1 MAFWNNWIK
10 PKSEKRQFGFVDD
23 WYSVDTN
30 SIQATPNSCLGIP
43 AVFSAVNIV
52 SSNVAK
58 LDLNVWKVNS
68 SGNKTLD
75 QKHNIQKLL
84 KLRPN
89 VYMSSFDF
97 KRTMVANYLLWGNA
111 YVWLSNFDTKGNV
124 TELMLLNPNATTVEH
139 EVTGGSIYYRSTHPM
154 TNKPLVLQPYQVI
167 HLKHFSTDG
176 LVGKSPIRL
185 VADSLGQKLGMIK
198 HSKKLYEN
206 GTTTNFAL
214 KTQEFLSPEAKSN
227 LRGAWQR
234 ANSGVENLGKVAVLD
249 GGIDLQNISMPMK
262 DAQFIETMQFSIRE
276 IASIFNVPPHMLA
289 DNSGLKYSNISHQ
302 AMSFLQECLQPILT
316 MIQQEFLYKLMLPNE
331 QTRYE
336 LIFDTSEMI
345 KATDIERGQFYEMM
359 VRNNIMTID
368 ECRLLEGYN
377 PLPEDEKIPAA
388 GNPIDNSEESVKEV
402 NTEDESGDSE
412 QSSDN

>member
-1 MAFWNNWIK
+1 MAFWNNWLK
-10 PKSEKRQFGFVDD
+10 PKVEKRVFGFEDN

-30 SIQATPNSCLGIP
+30 SIQATPNTCLGIP

-68 SGNKTLD
+68 TGSKELD
-75 QKHNIQKLL
+75 QKHNIQRLL

-89 VYMSSFDF
+89 VNMSSFDF
-97 KRTMVANYLLWGNA
+97 KRTLVSNYLLHGNA
-111 YVWLSNFDTKGNV
+111 YIWLSDFDVMGNV
-124 TELMLLNPNATTVEH
+124 TELMLLNPAQTTVEH
-139 EVTGGSIYYRSTHPM
+139 EVVGGQIYYRTTHPL

-206 GTTTNFAL
+206 GTTTSHAL
-214 KTQEFLSPEAKSN
+214 KTQEFLSPESKTN
-227 LRGAWQR
+227 LRQAWER
-234 ANSGVENLGKVAVLD
+234 ANTGLSNSAKVAILD
-249 GGIDLQNISMPMK
+249 AGIELENISMPLK
-262 DAQFIETMQFSIRE
+262 DAQFIETMGFGIRE
-276 IASIFNVPPHMLA
+276 VASIFSVPPYMLG
-289 DNSGLKYSNISHQ
+289 DSSGLKYSNISHQ

-316 MIQQEFLYKLMLPNE
+316 MIQQEFMYKLLLPNE

-359 VRNNIMTID
+359 VRSNIMTID
-368 ECRLLEGYN
+368 ECRLLEGYS
-377 PLPEDEKIPAA
+377 PMPEEEMKQIE
-388 GNPIDNSEESVKEV
+388 PIQELTDPSKEV
-402 NTEDESGDSE
+402 NEDESGDKS
-412 QSSDN
+412 